1 MQRPYHVGN
10 RAVDDMGT
18 GLHCGLLQDAGHVWL
33 HERVPSMRNAV
44 AQLCRVLPCCLHHGV
59 RRNISFRHNDGIS
72 YILRQLATDEPVCHS
87 ADDDSLRH
95 SIFHDEDRP
104 SSGSV
109 PVAEGCRLHRP
120 FPLERVPDIRH
131 VDVHLRRALRLVDE
145 QHYMAGHGHN
155 ACVFAAALCRSKFHE
170 KPYLPLSIFKFRS
183 VQHLMLLLLGVGI
196 LQAAPK
202 LLQSIYLSSVLKY
215 DSLNTISLNWPILY
229 GVVVGSLLAF
239 ATFVKWHW
247 GFKKYFI
254 VALVLLTFYEVSMYF
269 LIDGDTNREAFFI
282 PLFAFG
288 VSEVMIGSASNVYL
302 SQSLPFSHFSSA
314 STP

>member
-18 GLHCGLLQDAGHVWL
+18 GLHCGFLQDAGHVWL

-59 RRNISFRHNDGIS
+59 RRNISFWHNDGVS

-95 SIFHDEDRP
+95 SIFHDEARP

-109 PVAEGCRLHRP
+109 PVAEGCRLHRSV
-120 FPLERVPDIRH
+120 PLERVPDIRH

-155 ACVFAAALCRSKFHE
+155 AGVFYRSPVPVEVSREAVSAAVYIQVQVSAAPHAASARRWHSSGCTQAVAVDISVICAEIRLAQHNIAQLAHTLRRGGRLAAGLCHIRKVALGIQEILYCGAYAAH
-170 KPYLPLSIFKFRS
+170 LLRS
-183 VQHLMLLLLGVGI
+183 VDVFSHRRRHQQRGI
-196 LQAAPK
+196 LHPAVC
-202 LLQSIYLSSVLKY
+202 LWRV
-215 DSLNTISLNWPILY
+215 
-229 GVVVGSLLAF
+229 
-239 ATFVKWHW
+239 
-247 GFKKYFI
+247 
-254 VALVLLTFYEVSMYF
+254 
-269 LIDGDTNREAFFI
+269 
-282 PLFAFG
+282 
-288 VSEVMIGSASNVYL
+288 
-302 SQSLPFSHFSSA
+302 
-314 STP
+314 